1 MKKLSFITICTALSI
16 LPMMSALAAWQELGY
31 NELMSVSVDVDTL
44 QRSGDKA
51 QIMSM
56 LNFKKPGENK
66 QTKEPVNSII
76 GLNEFNCSNATYRP
90 IEFKEFG
97 GKNGGGKLVSTNPTP
112 DSPYEAVP
120 QNSWQAGV
128 FNVACRKK

>member
-1 MKKLSFITICTALSI
+1 MKKLSYLTTFAVLSMV
-16 LPMMSALAAWQELGY
+16 PMMSTFAAWQELGY
-31 NELMSVSVDVDTL
+31 NELMSVSVDVETL
-44 QRSGDKA
+44 QRTGDKA
-51 QIMSM
+51 QIMSL
-56 LNFKKPGENK
+56 LNFKKPGENQ
-66 QTKEPVNSII
+66 QTKAPVNSII

-128 FNVACRKK
+128 FNVACRSK

>member
-1 MKKLSFITICTALSI
+1 MKKLSYLTTFAVLSMV
-16 LPMMSALAAWQELGY
+16 PMMSTFAAWQELGY
-31 NELMSVSVDVDTL
+31 NELMSVSVDVETL
-44 QRSGDKA
+44 QRTGDKA

-56 LNFKKPGENK
+56 LNFKKPGENPK
-66 QTKEPVNSII
+66 TKAPVNSII

-97 GKNGGGKLVSTNPTP
+97 DKNGGGKLVSTNPTP

-128 FNVACRKK
+128 FNVACRSK

>member
-1 MKKLSFITICTALSI
+1 MKKLTLTTAIIALSM
-16 LPMMSALAAWQELGY
+16 LPIMSALAAWQELGY
-31 NELMSVSVDVDTL
+31 NELMSVSVDVETL
-44 QRSGDKA
+44 QRTGDQA
-51 QIMSM
+51 QIMSL
-56 LNFKKPGENK
+56 LNFKKPGENQ
-66 QTKEPVNSII
+66 QTKAPVNSII

-90 IEFKEFG
+90 IEFKEFS

-128 FNVACRKK
+128 FNVACRSK

>member
-1 MKKLSFITICTALSI
+1 M
-16 LPMMSALAAWQELGY
+16 
-31 NELMSVSVDVDTL
+31 
-44 QRSGDKA
+44 
-51 QIMSM
+51 MSM
-56 LNFKKPGENK
+56 LNFKKPGENQ
-66 QTKEPVNSII
+66 QTKAPVSSII

-90 IEFKEFG
+90 IEFKEFS

-128 FNVACRKK
+128 FNVACRSK

>member
-1 MKKLSFITICTALSI
+1 MKKLTLTTAIIALSM
-16 LPMMSALAAWQELGY
+16 LPIMSAVAAWQELGY
-31 NELMSVSVDVDTL
+31 NELMSVSVDVETL
-44 QRSGDKA
+44 QRTGDKA
-51 QIMSM
+51 QIMSL
-56 LNFKKPGENK
+56 LNFKKPGENQ
-66 QTKEPVNSII
+66 QTKAPVNSII

-120 QNSWQAGV
+120 KNSWQAGV
-128 FNVACRKK
+128 FNVACRSK

>member
-1 MKKLSFITICTALSI
+1 MKKLSYLTTFAVLSMVPI
-16 LPMMSALAAWQELGY
+16 MSAVAAWQELGY
-31 NELMSVSVDVDTL
+31 NELMSVSVDVETL
-44 QRSGDKA
+44 QRTGDKA
-51 QIMSM
+51 QIMSL
-56 LNFKKPGENK
+56 LNFKKPGENQ
-66 QTKEPVNSII
+66 QTKAPVNSII

-128 FNVACRKK
+128 FNVACRSK

>member
-1 MKKLSFITICTALSI
+1 MKKLSYLTTFAVLSMV
-16 LPMMSALAAWQELGY
+16 PMMSTFAAWQELGY
-31 NELMSVSVDVDTL
+31 NELMSVSVDVETL
-44 QRSGDKA
+44 QRTGDKA

-56 LNFKKPGENK
+56 LNFKKPGENPK
-66 QTKEPVNSII
+66 TKAPVNSII

-112 DSPYEAVP
+112 NSPYEAVP
-120 QNSWQAGV
+120 QDSWQAGV
-128 FNVACRKK
+128 FSIACSIK

>member
-1 MKKLSFITICTALSI
+1 MKKLSLTTIVALSMI
-16 LPMMSALAAWQELGY
+16 PMMNAFAAWQELGY
-31 NELMSVSVDVDTL
+31 NELMSVSVDVETL
-44 QRSGDKA
+44 QQNGDKA

-56 LNFKKPGENK
+56 LNFKKPGENQ
-66 QTKEPVNSII
+66 QTKAPVNSII

-97 GKNGGGKLVSTNPTP
+97 GKNGGGTLVSTNPTP
-112 DSPYEAVP
+112 DSPYEPVP

-128 FNVACRKK
+128 FNVACRNK

>member
-1 MKKLSFITICTALSI
+1 MKKLTLTTAIIALSM
-16 LPMMSALAAWQELGY
+16 LPIMSAVAAWQELGY
-31 NELMSVSVDVDTL
+31 NELMSVSVDVETH
-44 QRSGDKA
+44 QRTGDKA

-56 LNFKKPGENK
+56 LNFKKPGENPK
-66 QTKEPVNSII
+66 TKAPVNSII

-112 DSPYEAVP
+112 DSSYETVP

-128 FNVACRKK
+128 FNVACRNK